1 MMTRLLLA
9 LTLLTTN
16 LSVTAQDEQL
26 VPIEASVANAFEQLQ
41 GDDRVAEALQWIHD
55 HEDQTIAEQIR
66 LTEIPA
72 PPFMEEVRAQYYL
85 EQMRARGLTQ
95 SWMDR
100 EGNVLGLRPGSGDGP
115 LFVISAHL
123 DTVFPIETDV
133 EVQQR
138 DGRYYAPG
146 IIDDSRGLSALL
158 TVIEALQRSQIE
170 TVGDILFVGTVGEE
184 GRGDLRG
191 VKALFEDHPHI
202 DGFVSIDGAGLTRIT
217 NGATGSRRFEVHF
230 SGPGGHSFSAF
241 GTASA
246 THAMGRAIARIADAE
261 VPEEPRTTFTVGTV
275 EGGTSVNAIAGD
287 AMLALDMR
295 SNDPEALV
303 ELEERIKALV
313 DEAVTEENER
323 WKRGEI
329 QAEFRLI
336 GDRPAGLTAPEE
348 TLVQASV
355 LGFEAVGAELE
366 NLGRSSTDSNLPMS
380 LGVPAITIGGGGTGG
395 GAHSLDE
402 WFEPVESHRGP
413 QLALLITLAMVGVEA
428 VTPPLLP
435 STHSSGH
442 DTGNIAPAGL

>member
-9 LTLLTTN
+9 LTLLTTS
-16 LSVTAQDEQL
+16 LSVTAQDERL

-41 GDDRVAEALQWIHD
+41 GDTRVADALQWIHE

-115 LFVISAHL
+115 VFVISAHL

-133 EVQQR
+133 EVQER

-158 TVIEALQRSQIE
+158 TVIDALQRSQIE

-202 DGFVSIDGAGLTRIT
+202 DGFVSIDGAGLNRIT

-246 THAMGRAIARIADAE
+246 THAMGRAIARIADTE

-287 AMLALDMR
+287 AMFALDMR

-323 WKRGEI
+323 WERGEI

-413 QLALLITLAMVGVEA
+413 QLALLITLAMVGVEG
-428 VTPPLLP
+428 VTPALLP
-435 STHSSGH
+435 RR
-442 DTGNIAPAGL
+442 